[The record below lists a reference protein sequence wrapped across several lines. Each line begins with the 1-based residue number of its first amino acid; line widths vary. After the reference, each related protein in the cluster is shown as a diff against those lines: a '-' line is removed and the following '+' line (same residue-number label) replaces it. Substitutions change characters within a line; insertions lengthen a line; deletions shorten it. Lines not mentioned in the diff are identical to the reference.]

1 MVDVDEKTITVEV
14 TGTPEK
20 IVKFEMV
27 MRPYGIAEMVR
38 TGAVSMARGHEPIS
52 TVPTSARASKADS
65 HDTSGLSM
73 SV

>member
-1 MVDVDEKTITVEV
+1 
-14 TGTPEK
+14 
-20 IVKFEMV
+20 
-27 MRPYGIAEMVR
+27 MVR

-52 TVPTSARASKADS
+52 TGPSSVRRDADAA